1 MAPTEQEEADFMAAL
16 LSDDVFNSSL
26 KSDNRKDD
34 FDMAA
39 FTQGAEQWAP
49 KKYVP
54 DTCTR
59 CVVEVIVELEIDG
72 RYQKVGLLSR
82 KIY

>member
-1 MAPTEQEEADFMAAL
+1 MAPTEREEADFMAAL

-39 FTQGAEQWAP
+39 LTEGAA

-59 CVVEVIVELEIDG
+59 CVVEVIVELEING
-72 RYQKVGLLSR
+72 RYQKVCLLSR